1 MLQHMRENFRS
12 LKWTLWL
19 VVAAFVLGLTVVP
32 STCGGPGGPTTD
44 RDIAWLDGEAIS
56 IDDYRRVYEGLAE
69 SYRRSL
75 GEQFNADF
83 ARQLGLPRQA
93 LQQLM
98 SQKIMVQEARRL
110 GLTVS
115 NLELRR
121 EILEIP
127 YLVDDKGAFVGE
139 QQYANVVRALEYP
152 SIPAFERAL
161 REDILMRKL
170 RSALAANIYVSDA
183 EVEARYRKDVER
195 AKIRYL
201 ELPANRFANEATVAD
216 AELAPYFE
224 AHREEYRKPEQ
235 RGVSYLLVD
244 QNKLRA
250 SLEVSDSELATYYE
264 EHRDEFTQEEQV
276 RARHVLV
283 KVDDQRTDAQALTAV
298 EAAKRRLAGGEDFAK
313 VAAEVSEDPGSK
325 DRGGDL
331 GFFGRGRMVPEFEQA
346 AYGAEIGQVV
356 GPVKT
361 SFGYHLIEVLAKKA
375 GGLRPFE
382 EVKNLIRAR
391 LQSERAQS
399 EAEGRAKTVAQRIK
413 DEKLTSDEKLKALA
427 AEAPYYAFEKVS
439 PFGEKDPVPNVGRV
453 PEFAQA
459 AFSLKV
465 GEMSEPIK
473 IPRGW
478 LVLRVDEIKE
488 PRIPE
493 LSEVTAQVRSALA
506 RKKQGERVRA
516 RLEVARSEV
525 GAGKSLDQLATE
537 LGVEVKDSEEF
548 GAGQP
553 VGALGVVSG
562 LAEAALALPAGGVG
576 GPIDTRTGGLLFQVV
591 DRKTWNRAGFEA
603 AKDTTRATL
612 EREEVNRLL
621 SSLLTNRRREL
632 SPTWNPTFLTRFGID
647 QPDAES

>member
-19 VVAAFVLGLTVVP
+19 VVAAFVLGLTVLP
-32 STCGGPGGPTTD
+32 STCGGPGDPSKE

-56 IDDYRRVYEGLAE
+56 LEEYRRAYDDLTE

-98 SQKIMVQEARRL
+98 SHKILALEARRL

-115 NLELRR
+115 DAEIKAALREFLR
-121 EILEIP
+121 DENGK
-127 YLVDDKGAFVGE
+127 LVSEEQYNRFVRMNG
-139 QQYANVVRALEYP
+139 YP
-152 SIPAFERAL
+152 NAAAFERAY
-161 REDILMRKL
+161 RENMLVDKL
-170 RSALAANIYVSDA
+170 RSALAANIYVSDD
-183 EVEARYRKDVER
+183 EVEARYRKDVEK

-201 ELPANRFANEATVAD
+201 ELPANRFANEVTVAD

-235 RGVSYLLVD
+235 RGVSYFLVD

-250 SLEVSDSELATYYE
+250 SLEVSDSELAAYYE

-276 RARHVLV
+276 RARHILV
-283 KVDDQRTDAQALTAV
+283 KVDDQRTDALALAAI

-313 VAAEVSEDPGSK
+313 VAAAVSEDPGSK

-346 AYGAEIGQVV
+346 AYGAEIGQLV

-361 SFGYHLIEVLAKKA
+361 SFGYHLIEALAKKA

-391 LQSERAQS
+391 LQSERAQA
-399 EAEGRAKTVAQRIK
+399 EAESRGRAVAKRIK
-413 DEKLTSDEKLKALA
+413 DDRLTSDEKLKALA

-465 GEMSEPIK
+465 GELSDPIK

-478 LVLRVDEIKE
+478 LVLRVDEIKV

-493 LSEVTAQVRSALA
+493 LSEVTGQVRAAVA
-506 RKKQGERVRA
+506 RKKQDERVRA
-516 RLEVARSEV
+516 RLEAARTEVA
-525 GAGKSLDQLATE
+525 AGKGFDQLATE
-537 LGVEVKDSEEF
+537 LGAEVKESEEF

-576 GPIDTRTGGLLFQVV
+576 GPISTRTGGVLFQVV

-603 AKDTTRATL
+603 AKETTRASV

-647 QPDAES
+647 QPDAEG